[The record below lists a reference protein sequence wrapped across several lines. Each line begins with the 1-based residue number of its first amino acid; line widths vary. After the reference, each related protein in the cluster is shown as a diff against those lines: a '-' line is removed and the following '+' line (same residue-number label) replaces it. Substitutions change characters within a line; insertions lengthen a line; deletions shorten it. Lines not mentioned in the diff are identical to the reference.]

1 MAIVHFPYGRAELTA
16 DLPDED
22 LAAVLTAQLPACGDS
37 EGALVRRAL
46 DNPIGAPRL
55 CELARG
61 KKKVV
66 VLLSDHTRPVPSRAI
81 LPPMLEEIRRGN
93 PAAEITLL
101 VATGCHRATAPEEL
115 REKLGPELYAREKIV
130 VHDCDDEA
138 NLVCLGTLPSGGAL
152 VIHRLAAE
160 ADLLVAE
167 GFIEPHFFAGF
178 SGGRKSVL
186 PGIAGRRT
194 VLANHCAAFIDD
206 PRARTG
212 VLEGNPI
219 HRDMVW
225 AARRAGLAFI
235 VNAVIDH
242 DKRAI
247 AAVAGDVERAHE
259 AGCAFLAGHCRVR
272 PAMADLVLTTNGAIP
287 WTRTSTRRSRA

>member
-1 MAIVHFPYGRAELTA
+1 MAIVHFPYGRTELTA

-167 GFIEPHFFAGF
+167 GFIEPHFLAGARAC
-178 SGGRKSVL
+178 SRASRGAKPCLRTTARPSSTIRGRARACSRATRSTGTWSGRRGGRGS
-186 PGIAGRRT
+186 PSS
-194 VLANHCAAFIDD
+194 
-206 PRARTG
+206 
-212 VLEGNPI
+212 
-219 HRDMVW
+219 
-225 AARRAGLAFI
+225 
-235 VNAVIDH
+235 
-242 DKRAI
+242 
-247 AAVAGDVERAHE
+247 
-259 AGCAFLAGHCRVR
+259 
-272 PAMADLVLTTNGAIP
+272 
-287 WTRTSTRRSRA
+287 STP